1 MITIPQGVI
10 TNPQHEMDIT
20 FTVKRVKNKIITHSL
35 QFQCKIEPEDIAIKS
50 FVLNKEEDLNKLYS
64 STEHKF
70 NLTFKTV
77 NHMPDDWAIKL
88 TLTSL

>member
-1 MITIPQGVI
+1 MITITQGVI

-70 NLTFKTV
+70 NLTF
-77 NHMPDDWAIKL
+77 
-88 TLTSL
+88 